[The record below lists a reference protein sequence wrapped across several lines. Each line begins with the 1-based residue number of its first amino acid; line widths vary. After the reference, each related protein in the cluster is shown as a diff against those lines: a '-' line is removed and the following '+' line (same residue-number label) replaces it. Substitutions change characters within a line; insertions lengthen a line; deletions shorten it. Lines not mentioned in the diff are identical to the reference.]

1 MTKKKLLGRSAI
13 ALASAAVIA
22 GGAVAL
28 DVRMALAEEKSEV
41 TEIGKRDNVSDVTG
55 NNVNIDTDTKE
66 ESSTE
71 DNNGLDNDY
80 VYDIAWN
87 GRNVIVVESHI
98 RLQDSDLSLTTALD
112 KALTHIKSMSDMD
125 LKDETYIQIQ
135 LRTEYIDET
144 DIRYGST
151 WPMREYLVRFDVG
164 EGIYDVTM
172 NAVTGEICEYTYWNL
187 ETVYSEEDARENKFY
202 EDYTQATENE
212 CVKVALD
219 FVKKE
224 FGEDIKK
231 ISDACI
237 HEYGTIDGMRY
248 SIGVYVTLMNGDVV
262 NVEVDYVDKNVYR
275 YVINPIGYK
284 EVYYDIE
291 WNGRFV
297 NVVENIKL
305 EDSDLSLKTALEK
318 ALNHIKDMSGKDL
331 RNAAYIQIV
340 FDEEYIDES
349 DIRYGN
355 VLPRREYTVH
365 IDVESG
371 SSICDGYNVTMDA
384 VTGEIYEYSYW
395 NSEAAYSADCGP
407 MDEFNE
413 YYDQKTE
420 AECAQIAL
428 DFVKKEFGEDIIG
441 VSEPVTVMYG
451 TEFGVRYS
459 TVVYIS
465 LMNGDVISVEVDYSD
480 KKVYRYAI
488 NPREIYWSPAGD
500 DTTETDTNTEDCT
513 DDDVLNPDT
522 SCYIEWNGREV
533 NFTES
538 YIRLQDSD
546 LDLATAL
553 DNALNH
559 IKEMS
564 GKDLSDASF
573 IQIALENKYI
583 DEDDATYENESS
595 RREYTVRF
603 DIRDGELVYEEYN
616 VVMNAVTGE
625 IYEYNHWDY
634 ETDDSEDSD
643 TTNENCEQATEV
655 DALCITFKCQ

>member
-28 DVRMALAEEKSEV
+28 DVRMAFAEEKSEV
-41 TEIGKRDNVSDVTG
+41 TEIGTRDNVYDVTG
-55 NNVNIDTDTKE
+55 NNVSTDNNVNADTNTKE
-66 ESSTE
+66 ESGTE
-71 DNNGLDNDY
+71 DNNSLDNDY
-80 VYDIAWN
+80 IYDIEWN
-87 GRNVIVVESHI
+87 GRNVIVVESYI

-112 KALTHIKSMSDMD
+112 KALTHIKGMSGVD
-125 LKDETYIQIQ
+125 LKDDTYIQIQ
-135 LRTEYIDET
+135 LRTECIDEM
-144 DIRYGST
+144 DIRCGST

-164 EGIYDVTM
+164 EGIYDITM
-172 NAVTGEICEYTYWNL
+172 NAVTGEICEYAYWNL
-187 ETVYSEEDARENKFY
+187 ETVYSEEEARENKFY

-237 HEYGTIDGMRY
+237 REYGTIDGMRY

-284 EVYYDIE
+284 DVYYDIE

-297 NVVENIKL
+297 NVVENIRL

-331 RNAAYIQIV
+331 RNAAHIQIV
-340 FDEEYIDES
+340 FDEEYIDEG

-355 VLPRREYTVH
+355 VLPRREYTVY

-371 SSICDGYNVTMDA
+371 ASLCDGYNVTMNA
-384 VTGEIYEYSYW
+384 VTGEIYEYGYW
-395 NSEAAYSADCGP
+395 NSEAAYGAGCGP

-420 AECAQIAL
+420 AECADIAI
-428 DFVKKEFGEDIIG
+428 DFARKEFGEDIIG
-441 VSEPVTVMYG
+441 VSEPAIVGYQ
-451 TEFGVRYS
+451 TEFGMRYS
-459 TVVYIS
+459 TVVYVS

-500 DTTETDTNTEDCT
+500 DTTETETDTNTEDCT
-513 DDDVLNPDT
+513 DDDGLNTDT
-522 SCYIEWNGREV
+522 SCNIEWNGFLNILSAMAFSEIYSDKFNNV
-533 NFTES
+533 AVEG
-538 YIRLQDSD
+538 YIS
-546 LDLATAL
+546 
-553 DNALNH
+553 
-559 IKEMS
+559 M
-564 GKDLSDASF
+564 
-573 IQIALENKYI
+573 LENNQVVIETCQRI
-583 DEDDATYENESS
+583 DDDDVPRGFRIEKLGEETLEFSDKAEVWGILYDFSS
-595 RREYTVRF
+595 TMHYVQVPVSDIDNFELMEGYQGYWFFYT
-603 DIRDGELVYEEYN
+603 DNDGKIEFMEQ
-616 VVMNAVTGE
+616 
-625 IYEYNHWDY
+625 IY
-634 ETDDSEDSD
+634 
-643 TTNENCEQATEV
+643 
-655 DALCITFKCQ
+655 LP

>member
-1 MTKKKLLGRSAI
+1 MRRKKLLGRSAI
-13 ALASAAVIA
+13 AFASAAVIA
-22 GGAVAL
+22 GGAIAL
-28 DVRMALAEEKSEV
+28 DVRMAFAEEKSEV
-41 TEIGKRDNVSDVTG
+41 TEIGTRDDASEMAN
-55 NNVNIDTDTKE
+55 NNVNTDSNTSTESNVNGDSNTNAEGNVNTDTNIKE
-66 ESSTE
+66 E
-71 DNNGLDNDY
+71 NNTD
-80 VYDIAWN
+80 V
-87 GRNVIVVESHI
+87 GRFYESNIEWSGRSVNVIEHTE
-98 RLQDSDLSLTTALD
+98 LQDGDLSLT
-112 KALTHIKSMSDMD
+112 
-125 LKDETYIQIQ
+125 
-135 LRTEYIDET
+135 
-144 DIRYGST
+144 
-151 WPMREYLVRFDVG
+151 
-164 EGIYDVTM
+164 
-172 NAVTGEICEYTYWNL
+172 
-187 ETVYSEEDARENKFY
+187 
-202 EDYTQATENE
+202 
-212 CVKVALD
+212 
-219 FVKKE
+219 
-224 FGEDIKK
+224 
-231 ISDACI
+231 
-237 HEYGTIDGMRY
+237 
-248 SIGVYVTLMNGDVV
+248 
-262 NVEVDYVDKNVYR
+262 
-275 YVINPIGYK
+275 
-284 EVYYDIE
+284 
-291 WNGRFV
+291 
-297 NVVENIKL
+297 
-305 EDSDLSLKTALEK
+305 TALEK
-318 ALNHIKDMSGKDL
+318 ALNHIEDMSGKDL
-331 RNAAYIQIV
+331 RNAAFIQIV
-340 FDEEYIDES
+340 LDTEYIDEG

-355 VLPRREYTVH
+355 VLPRREYTVY
-365 IDVESG
+365 IDVEAG
-371 SSICDGYNVTMDA
+371 EVLCDGYNVTMNA
-384 VTGEIYEYSYW
+384 VTGEIYEYGYW

-420 AECAQIAL
+420 AECIEIAL
-428 DFVKKEFGEDIIG
+428 DFQRKEFGEDIIS
-441 VSEPVTVMYG
+441 VSEPVTVMYV
-451 TEFGVRYS
+451 TEFGMRYS

-465 LMNGDVISVEVDYSD
+465 LLNGDVISVEVDYSD

-634 ETDDSEDSD
+634 EIDDSEDSD
-643 TTNENCEQATEV
+643 TANENCEQATEEQLYEFLSRCV
-655 DALCITFKCQ
+655 HYTYS